1 MSDNSAASDE
11 LVGVKV
17 PRRHLMAVYGFLA
30 TLDRR
35 ARADIDTEGPRLR
48 PATSAGPSRIC
59 VASRRRRPRPAT
71 PSGGCSTS
79 WPTTPTSGCRPARSR
94 QPLESLVAAS
104 RARSRR
110 SRATFG
116 RTTGGATGCWPTSG
130 GQRSGPASRPRC
142 TTCSPLSKP
151 SDGRTHGPQRRA
163 EAASEGRPRGER
175 QSPHLMPVYVPA
187 PAVPSSGRSH
197 WSPRLLRDAWNWRD
211 ATTGLNAFFTALKPF
226 VPNVISEPHRR

>member
-11 LVGVKV
+11 LVGVKA
-17 PRRHLMAVYGFLA
+17 PRRYLMAVYGFLA

-35 ARADIDTEGPRLR
+35 ARADIDTEGTETETSDIRWPVEDLR
-48 PATSAGPSRIC
+48 RFAKTPTTT
-59 VASRRRRPRPAT
+59 AT
-71 PSGGCSTS
+71 PSGGCSTN

-130 GQRSGPASRPRC
+130 GQRSGPASPAEVHYML
-142 TTCSPLSKP
+142 TTEQAERWK
-151 SDGRTHGPQRRA
+151 DARA
-163 EAASEGRPRGER
+163 AA
-175 QSPHLMPVYVPA
+175 
-187 PAVPSSGRSH
+187 
-197 WSPRLLRDAWNWRD
+197 
-211 ATTGLNAFFTALKPF
+211 
-226 VPNVISEPHRR
+226 